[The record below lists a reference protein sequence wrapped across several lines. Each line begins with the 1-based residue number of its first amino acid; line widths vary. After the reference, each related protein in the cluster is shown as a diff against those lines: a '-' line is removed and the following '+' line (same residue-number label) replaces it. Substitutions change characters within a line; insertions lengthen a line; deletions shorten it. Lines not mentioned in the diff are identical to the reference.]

1 MISAASSRSFP
12 LVSLLSCLAVAG
24 VCLPAPAWPQPA
36 AQTADG
42 ACASVTTETIPAD
55 RLEAVLADGM
65 TLVKKQKGAAA
76 LACFERAL
84 ASAEAHGLPAQ
95 RAEATLGVGA
105 AQRVAGRYPEAQAL
119 HERAL
124 AMFRELG
131 DAKGEGRTQRNLG
144 LDFYYQGQG
153 EKARAALLEAK
164 ALFERE
170 QDAEALALV
179 YSNLMY
185 AYEPGPEKDALRQEA
200 LRLARDP
207 NGTADATNECSIL
220 HEWGDELYSQGRY
233 GDAYARLTD
242 SLTCYSRTSDAP
254 ASATVLV
261 SLGRLHRA
269 HGRPDLAMPYYTRA
283 LDVQERAGDT
293 IGAIQTINAMAVGY
307 ANLGQDE
314 VSLSHYHQA
323 LARATAANSPQTMA
337 FIRGQIGGYYL
348 AAQDPVRALPLLEES
363 LRLDPRHATVRK
375 AQLANALTL
384 LGRHDE
390 ALKLANESVADA
402 RKEGSSQAI
411 FALKHRENVH
421 YYAGRLEE
429 ARADV
434 AEALTLIEEVRT
446 RTVATDFMKR
456 GYSATHQGLFS
467 ASIELA
473 ARQGDAIQ
481 ALEIAEQARARAFLD
496 LLATRSSSSASESAV
511 AANGASGSGATGA
524 LGARPAGG
532 SSGSGAAGA
541 GAAAGAATGSTTIA
555 AITRRPE
562 ATLARRGAP
571 EAKPTESGSAAA
583 GATTGANDS
592 RTRESGTTT
601 PDAGRTGAATAAAGQ
616 TTTAQSVPAGDT
628 STPRGASSSHT
639 TLAHEATPA
648 EAQAARLDSSR
659 TVAAPTIADVRA
671 TARRLRSTLLIY
683 WVGESALRVWVV
695 SPSGL
700 VRTTLVPV
708 SAIELQRQVTMA
720 SATIDSA
727 AAGLGAAGNQARPW
741 RALYQTLI
749 APVEG
754 MLPTAANSLVTI
766 VPHGPLF
773 QVSFAALQDARGRYL
788 LERYR
793 LHYTPAV
800 GVLAFTGA
808 RAYEQAGGPDA
819 VPTALLVG
827 DPEPLVQEPGEEPM
841 PRLPWAGREVE
852 EISRVLAPW
861 RSDILSQRDASEA
874 AVRARVE
881 QADLL
886 HFATHGVVQQQG
898 TVTSFLA
905 LSDTRAPHSTAP
917 AASVVPAFSS
927 TAASALPME
936 DDGRLTAD
944 EVYGLRLRARLVVLS
959 ACRTALG
966 PLSGD
971 GVIGFTRAFLYAG
984 ASSVVATSWDV
995 PDEAG
1000 YEVMRRFYLARVADE
1015 RRVAQ
1020 ASSRQAAASR
1030 SATADALRTAQLSV
1044 LSALRKGTLMATTP
1058 GGPVALREHP
1068 LLWAGFLVVGEP

>member
-24 VCLPAPAWPQPA
+24 VCLPAPARAQPA
-36 AQTADG
+36 AAQAADG

-65 TLVKKQKGAAA
+65 TLVRKQKGAAA
-76 LACFERAL
+76 LTCFERAL
-84 ASAEAHGLPAQ
+84 ASAEAHGLPAP

-124 AMFRELG
+124 ALFRELG
-131 DAKGEGRTQRNLG
+131 DAKGEGRAQRNLG

-185 AYEPGPEKDALRQEA
+185 AFEPGAEKDALRQEA

-207 NGTADATNECSIL
+207 NGKSDATNECSIL

-348 AAQDPVRALPLLEES
+348 AARDPVRALPLLEES

-390 ALKLANESVADA
+390 ALKLANESVAEA

-411 FALKHRENVH
+411 FALKYRENVH

-429 ARADV
+429 AQADV

-456 GYSATHQGLFS
+456 GFSATHQGLFS

-496 LLATRSSSSASESAV
+496 LLATRSSSSAAESAM
-511 AANGASGSGATGA
+511 AANRTSGSGATGA
-524 LGARPAGG
+524 IAARPAGSG
-532 SSGSGAAGA
+532 SSAGGA
-541 GAAAGAATGSTTIA
+541 GAAVGAAAGSTPIA
-555 AITRRPE
+555 ALTRKPE
-562 ATLARRGAP
+562 ATLARRGVP
-571 EAKPTESGSAAA
+571 EAKPSESGSAAA
-583 GATTGANDS
+583 ETTTGAHDS
-592 RTRESGTTT
+592 GTRESGATST
-601 PDAGRTGAATAAAGQ
+601 DAGRTGAAPAAAGQ

-628 STPRGASSSHT
+628 STPRGASSSRT
-639 TLAHEATPA
+639 ALAHEATPA
-648 EAQAARLDSSR
+648 EAQARLDSSR

-708 SAIELQRQVTMA
+708 SAIELQRQVTTA

-727 AAGLGAAGNQARPW
+727 AAGLGAAGSQTRPW

-905 LSDTRAPHSTAP
+905 LSDTRGARGAAP

-927 TAASALPME
+927 TAASSVPME

-1000 YEVMRRFYLARVADE
+1000 YEVMRRFYRARMADE
-1015 RRVAQ
+1015 RRATQ
-1020 ASSRQAAASR
+1020 ASRQSAASR